1 MYNILFIGIYVLLMI
16 GVGLWGLRRTKTL
29 DDFFLGGR
37 SFGPWITAFSYGTN
51 YFSAVVFVGFAGRF
65 GWHQGLDSLWIG
77 IGNAVLGAFL
87 AWMILGRRT
96 RRMTHNL
103 EVMTMPE
110 FFFRRYGMYT
120 LKPFAA
126 MVIFI
131 FLLPYSAGVYK
142 GLAELLVGVFP
153 GVPFNVAILIMAALT
168 GLYLILGGYFAVAI
182 TDCIQ
187 GVIMLGGALA
197 LVYCIADASP
207 ADGVVSA
214 VGMVSEKY
222 AEHSVAGSI
231 NRGPWYLLPSL
242 VAMTSFGCWAMP
254 QMVHKFY
261 AIKDEG
267 IILKGAIV
275 CTIFALVIGG
285 SAYFTGSMSHLF
297 FNNLS
302 DVNAAVGVASEDTI
316 IPTMLVKYLPE
327 SLLGL
332 MLVLLLSASMSTLS
346 GIVLVSSSAIAI
358 DLYKGI
364 VDPKVSHRMSVTLMR
379 FLSAMF
385 IAISYFIATHRIS
398 FIETLMSLSWGAIAG
413 AFLAPFIYG
422 LFWKRTTA
430 VGAFAGMCS
439 GIGTTII
446 LFFVLPKS
454 LASFGACMGMIVP
467 FVVVPVVSIFTK
479 PVAQNIIDKAFSVS
493 VK

>member
-1 MYNILFIGIYVLLMI
+1 
-16 GVGLWGLRRTKTL
+16 
-29 DDFFLGGR
+29 
-37 SFGPWITAFSYGTN
+37 
-51 YFSAVVFVGFAGRF
+51 
-65 GWHQGLDSLWIG
+65 
-77 IGNAVLGAFL
+77 
-87 AWMILGRRT
+87 
-96 RRMTHNL
+96 
-103 EVMTMPE
+103 
-110 FFFRRYGMYT
+110 
-120 LKPFAA
+120 
-126 MVIFI
+126 
-131 FLLPYSAGVYK
+131 
-142 GLAELLVGVFP
+142 
-153 GVPFNVAILIMAALT
+153 
-168 GLYLILGGYFAVAI
+168 
-182 TDCIQ
+182 
-187 GVIMLGGALA
+187 
-197 LVYCIADASP
+197 
-207 ADGVVSA
+207 
-214 VGMVSEKY
+214 
-222 AEHSVAGSI
+222 
-231 NRGPWYLLPSL
+231 
-242 VAMTSFGCWAMP
+242 
-254 QMVHKFY
+254 MVHKFY

-275 CTIFALVIGG
+275 CTIFALIIGG
-285 SAYFTGSMSHLF
+285 ASYFTGSMSHLF

-316 IPTMLVKYLPE
+316 IPTMLVKYLPP

-439 GIGTTII
+439 GFGTTII

-467 FVVVPVVSIFTK
+467 FIVVPVVSIFTK
-479 PVAQNIIDKAFSVS
+479 PVPQNIIDILSLIVKNNQDYVKAILSQY
-493 VK
+493 KK